1 MAPRLE
7 EFEVR
12 PNESITSNENT
23 TTTTTTRQ
31 RNAAAA
37 PLIRREEPAKK
48 EPQEIDL
55 PIVWRNVAVFTM
67 LHLGALYGVYLCFYA
82 KWQTLL
88 FGIFNKSV
96 VFIVCFVSIIELNLL
111 AYVLYFCGGLGITAG
126 AHRLWAHRTYK
137 AKMPLRILLA
147 IFQTLAVQVH
157 MR

>member
-23 TTTTTTRQ
+23 TTTTTRQ
-31 RNAAAA
+31 RTAAAT
-37 PLIRREEPAKK
+37 PLIRREEAAKK
-48 EPQEIDL
+48 EPQEIEL

-88 FGIFNKSV
+88 FGIFNNSV
-96 VFIVCFVSIIELNLL
+96 VFFIVYFVSIIDE
-111 AYVLYFCGGLGITAG
+111 FIS
-126 AHRLWAHRTYK
+126 
-137 AKMPLRILLA
+137 LRIVLLRWSWHNCWRSS
-147 IFQTLAVQVH
+147 TLGSSYLQG
-157 MR
+157 